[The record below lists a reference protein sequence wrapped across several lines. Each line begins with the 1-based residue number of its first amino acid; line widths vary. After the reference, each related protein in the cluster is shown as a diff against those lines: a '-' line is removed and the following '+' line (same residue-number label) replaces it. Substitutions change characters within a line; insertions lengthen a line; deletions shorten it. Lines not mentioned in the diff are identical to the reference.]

1 LFFGAESSGGS
12 AWCALRHS
20 HARADNRREK
30 QPHPLFDKQPITLSM
45 ICIKMHLANL
55 PKPFLFL
62 TAAYFLASLGHF
74 VHNAEFLCEYP
85 NLPEWLTRAKVYL
98 AWIAITSVGVIGFL
112 FVRKGYVRLGLAL
125 IAIYAAL
132 GFDGLGHYAVAPFA
146 WHSFGANFTIVSEVV
161 AAALLLIGIA
171 WLVKSRTRA

>member
-1 LFFGAESSGGS
+1 
-12 AWCALRHS
+12 
-20 HARADNRREK
+20 
-30 QPHPLFDKQPITLSM
+30 M
-45 ICIKMHLANL
+45 ICINMHLANL

-74 VHNAEFLCEYP
+74 THNAEFLCEYP

-112 FVRKGYVRLGLAL
+112 FVRNGYVRIGLAL
-125 IAIYAAL
+125 IAIYAVL

-146 WHSFGANFTIVSEVV
+146 WHSFGANFTIVSEVI
-161 AAALLLIGIA
+161 AAGALLLGTTYA
-171 WLVKSRTRA
+171 MVLQSRRRLVARGSQ